1 MASSVPSSAT
11 TLSDIFNVDADVLQ
25 TKFHLEPR
33 HRYDPHGRDNKVF
46 FSPTVLL
53 EDRQLHEGGWK
64 DWGASK
70 VLGVLAKHILT
81 SKDIRLFQVPEI
93 THFKMGYGKK
103 SENKHNL
110 AIKESEAKHWM
121 TFFDFAKWKA
131 NMPFRNS
138 GDSTQEEGPIPMDID
153 PEFTFPTQEDT
164 QALEYSEDVI
174 DPESGGLKI
183 QGVKSRYL
191 LFFSILLVFYKKKIE
206 PPAKEANIGENK
218 ISDFLL
224 FWIVPYLLH
233 FTEQQVNTVNKHH
246 EAESKKKGSPRFRIQ
261 SVKKSAND
269 ILLDAFK
276 KCKISAE
283 LKQTLLNMYINLYSE
298 DVLEH
303 IYELPAVTSASGT
316 VEPIVLVPLR
326 YQVTKM
332 TVEMEDIGQ
341 RWREIGN
348 VHLVDQFVDKF
359 VQSKSIQEDFL
370 GAIEEQEEKEQFAV
384 DYGILLPDEATFS
397 ELMREIEEKHHG
409 VFRRYK
415 CFKKQGR
422 YHATPRLGLVMNG
435 KGTLSV
441 SFSYFQG
448 KHFLNCP
455 IQSNQKPNSYMGCP
469 QGRLHQN
476 LGQVSFFV
484 FLHHTEVTKC
494 DKKIN

>member
-1 MASSVPSSAT
+1 MASSIPSSAT
-11 TLSDIFNVDADVLQ
+11 TLSDIFKVDADVLQ

-33 HRYDPHGRDNKVF
+33 HRCDPHGRDNKVF
-46 FSPTVLL
+46 FSPTILL
-53 EDRQLHEGGWK
+53 EDLQLREGGWK

-103 SENKHNL
+103 SENKQNL
-110 AIKESEAKHWM
+110 AITESEANHWM
-121 TFFDFAKWKA
+121 DFFDLAKWKA
-131 NMPFRNS
+131 NMPFKNS
-138 GDSTQEEGPIPMDID
+138 GDSTQEEVAVPMDVD

-174 DPESGGLKI
+174 DPETGGLKI
-183 QGVKSRYL
+183 QGVKSGYL

-206 PPAKEANIGENK
+206 PAEPPAQAANIGENK

-233 FTEQQVNTVNKHH
+233 FTEQQVNKVNKHH
-246 EAESKKKGSPRFRIQ
+246 EAESKKKGSPRFRVP
-261 SVKKSAND
+261 SVKKSAKD
-269 ILLDAFK
+269 ILLDTFRV
-276 KCKISAE
+276 CKISAE
-283 LKQTLLNMYINLYSE
+283 LKQTLLNMYIELYSE

-303 IYELPAVTSASGT
+303 IYELPAVTTASGT

-332 TVEMEDIGQ
+332 TVQMEDIGQ
-341 RWREIGN
+341 KWREIGN
-348 VHLVDQFVDKF
+348 VLLVDQFVNKF
-359 VQSKSIQEDFL
+359 VQSKPIQEDFM
-370 GAIEEQEEKEQFAV
+370 GAIKEQEEKERFAV

-409 VFRRYK
+409 LFRRCK

-422 YHATPRLGLVMNG
+422 DHATPRLGLVTNG
-435 KGTLSV
+435 TGTLSV
-441 SFSYFQG
+441 CFSYFQG

-455 IQSNQKPNSYMGCP
+455 IQSNQNPNIYLGCP
-469 QGRLHQN
+469 
-476 LGQVSFFV
+476 
-484 FLHHTEVTKC
+484 
-494 DKKIN
+494 